1 MNGWFSSIL
10 FCFSSDFLRIFFGK
24 KRDDNNC
31 KFCYNFLLLQ
41 RRTDVLKRGKK
52 GRKIEKM
59 LTKNFWSIF
68 GVVMPRYEANSN
80 YAPVVYA
87 DGTAGSEAL
96 LSSSSRPHTVL
107 GAMVLPRSNTNYG
120 SSIGTWYGRG
130 TTPATVD
137 DYALE
142 APITDSSLTGTCG
155 GISALLRVAG
165 ADHYRISVTHQ
176 VTNTTAE
183 EITISEVG
191 CFGQLSAGG
200 KVVLLDHTVLETPV
214 VIPPKET
221 VSLEYVIKFPY
232 GN

>member
-1 MNGWFSSIL
+1 MSFRIFFG
-10 FCFSSDFLRIFFGK
+10 FSSDFCGMQILFIYGIL
-24 KRDDNNC
+24 
-31 KFCYNFLLLQ
+31 FLLL
-41 RRTDVLKRGKK
+41 LCKK
-52 GRKIEKM
+52 ERNEDM
-59 LTKNFWSIF
+59 LTKNFWSIM

-107 GAMVLPRSNTNYG
+107 GAIVLPRSNSNYG

-214 VIPPKET
+214 VIPPKGT